1 MRTSVPVLAALL
13 ATALATVSH
22 AGQARYETLHAARA
36 SEILPA
42 PLVQSIH
49 HRLREQVGFDGT
61 HFVFDVESQFGVER
75 VHSVPLLRLRLHEIH
90 TMAQALTQFDA
101 DDEALARALRG
112 RRGVG
117 ADSVVDILTDPVGT
131 ASQLASNLG
140 DNLERTLSGAYLA
153 PDAHEAGAQ
162 AQGPRADPGPYK
174 RGVAAQ
180 LGLDVYSSNAAVQ
193 AFLDRVA
200 AARASGRLGGSI
212 ATIAPAGRQGP
223 IQRREVDDLRFD
235 AQLRRHTPAELRDLQ
250 ARALA
255 QAGVDAAIAQ
265 RFLGNPVLS
274 PRHRTYLTGYL
285 QLLAGVGNRGALI
298 AAAASAGS
306 EAEAL
311 GYQALAR
318 MLVHEHRDGAGLVRL
333 DGDAPLPAALTGD
346 GALLLLAPVDHVIWN
361 ADTEA
366 VITALLART
375 AALGARGATLAITG
389 TFSARARAAMEARGV
404 RWRAGESG

>member
-1 MRTSVPVLAALL
+1 MKTSMPVLAALV
-13 ATALATVSH
+13 ASALTPTIQAED
-22 AGQARYETLHAARA
+22 ARYETLSAARA

-61 HFVFDVESQFGVER
+61 HFVFDVESQFGIER

-101 DDEALARALRG
+101 DDQALARALRG

-153 PDAHEAGAQ
+153 PDAPDAVAQ
-162 AQGPRADPGPYK
+162 VQGPRTDPGPYK
-174 RGVAAQ
+174 RSVAAQ
-180 LGLDVYSSNAAVQ
+180 LGLDVYSSDAAVQ

-200 AARASGRLGGSI
+200 AARASGRLGASI
-212 ATIAPAGRQGP
+212 ATIAPTGRQGP
-223 IQRREVDDLRFD
+223 IRRREVDDLRFD

-265 RFLGNPVLS
+265 RFLGNPALS
-274 PRHRTYLTGYL
+274 PRHRTYLSGYL

-298 AAAASAGS
+298 AAAAGAGS

-333 DGDAPLPAALTGD
+333 DGDGPLPAALTGD

-366 VITALLART
+366 VITALLARS
-375 AALGARGATLAITG
+375 AAIGARGAILAITG
-389 TFSARARAAMEARGV
+389 SFSARARAAMEARGV
-404 RWRAGESG
+404 RWRTGESG